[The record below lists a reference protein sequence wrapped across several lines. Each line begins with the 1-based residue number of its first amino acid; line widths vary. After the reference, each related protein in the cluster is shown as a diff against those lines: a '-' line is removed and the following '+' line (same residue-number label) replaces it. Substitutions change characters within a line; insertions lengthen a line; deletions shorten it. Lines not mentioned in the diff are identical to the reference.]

1 MPAFNAV
8 LTAGELTAL
17 RGNWSGKQYCALLPN
32 TIVFRALVNQVTF
45 SASFAQVIFDT
56 VSIGAFGDIR
66 QGMTVYIG
74 TGTDLQSAVFVGRV
88 RKVGTSTILYI
99 NETSSAITNN
109 MTITV
114 TNDYRIW
121 ERLRAINPATKEE
134 YMDWDI
140 AFTGNPPIIAGLP
153 SAIVLPTTAVS
164 ASVALTPSAQ
174 TLQASATVSA
184 WLWNVADGT
193 ITIGTTTTQNI
204 TVSFPSGDTV
214 RWVRLTVTD
223 NGGRASYFTF
233 PVFCGNPDSASWSL
247 QNVDGASMTTTLEDG
262 SNASVRA
269 FADVST
275 ILDKTLCVL
284 FTIDNASQTVIDMV
298 GRFESE
304 SVSLRGD
311 ANASAISEC
320 EFNLSGVASQLATI
334 PITGYGYS
342 YSASPSKWGDV
353 TNPTVPRSAC
363 FGIVWQTT
371 LNTVCSLSFPT
382 SLDDHAFS
390 DLSTKENSESAL
402 EALNGILSQANAHIE
417 FSGVGVSRF
426 RRNPSLLPS
435 ADRSALSTIAQ
446 ITVAD
451 ALDITVTRD
460 YSNRVGVLI
469 AGFGGYNTSTRAV
482 QAFSGKAPAEARG
495 EGGETR
501 QENSQILRANL
512 TITNALLEVRQRTAD
527 FYADA
532 NRAVTYSSG
541 LFDAW
546 YILTP
551 SWGYW
556 FTLAVASGDTI
567 RGIVYSSQRFVLNE
581 VSYDHDNATGTRAV
595 TVSFAEETVGGSSQI
610 QVAVTP
616 SVSGVSM
623 PVQPEVSNYPDFPP
637 NANLNLPSGFGDL
650 DLPPLNRGDLGLLQP
665 LPPAFADALPT
676 PAPGCRTITSTFASN
691 TNASSGFSTTL
702 GDPYTLTVK
711 GNSLINIGT
720 WSKSFDF
727 SASADGWSMNQ
738 YCAGND
744 VGVYGTGGFES
755 VGGIKFPDC
764 VVRPTVRIVDIGIDI
779 TAPATFTS
787 IEFDYAD
794 VVLGTGV
801 TFLQVFA
808 TPTSVG
814 ATTPI
819 NLIVQETPPPTGTG
833 TFTWTGLSTVIYAR
847 LRARLWV
854 SELSAGSGFG
864 RITGIRFNGIGVNPF
879 TAVDTPSNVA
889 IDPFY
894 WYYNLNPD
902 GLAELTP
909 SGYGLY
915 VDNVRIIPTFPF
927 SPNHEYSFAFTG
939 TGNPV
944 LFKWGDGSLPPYP
957 DITPTP
963 LLLTVCGTGA
973 GA

>member
-99 NETSSAITNN
+99 NETSSAITND

-121 ERLRAINPATKEE
+121 ERLRAINPATKQEL
-134 YMDWDI
+134 MDWDI
-140 AFTGNPPIIAGLP
+140 TFTGNPPIIAGLP

-193 ITIGTTTTQNI
+193 ITTGTTTTQDI

-342 YSASPSKWGDV
+342 YSASPTKWGDV

-720 WSKSFDF
+720 WEQVFDF
-727 SASADGWSMNQ
+727 TVDDGGWEAAPATYVSGQYWQGNDIVTVLPQRRRQLGLIRNFTETTITGFTVSTDYVRGSFNDLTVLALRFWVGLDATPEFQISASA
-738 YCAGND
+738 
-744 VGVYGTGGFES
+744 VGTSPYSGYTVNNLSIITTQVRLAHITSQQNSNSFSGTN
-755 VGGIKFPDC
+755 
-764 VVRPTVRIVDIGIDI
+764 RIL
-779 TAPATFTS
+779 S
-787 IEFDYAD
+787 I
-794 VVLGTGV
+794 VL
-801 TFLQVFA
+801 
-808 TPTSVG
+808 
-814 ATTPI
+814 
-819 NLIVQETPPPTGTG
+819 
-833 TFTWTGLSTVIYAR
+833 R
-847 LRARLWV
+847 
-854 SELSAGSGFG
+854 
-864 RITGIRFNGIGVNPF
+864 GIGVNPF
-879 TAVDTPSNVA
+879 TGAGIPENVA

-915 VDNVRIIPTFPF
+915 VDNVRIIPTVPF

-944 LFKWGDGSLPPYP
+944 LFKWGDGSSPPYP

-963 LLLTVCGTGA
+963 LLLTVCGAGA